1 MVEVLGWLIL
11 HRNPC
16 NAGDRMNAPLVI
28 KGGNMTETTH
38 HDRVKMPNHP
48 SRPYVLINSFTAKP
62 GKLDELIAVHE
73 AARDRF
79 SDRIPGFHGS
89 RIYRDTD
96 GPSAL
101 LISVFETEEYYERWL
116 ATDLFAEHREQID
129 PLIESMGQSRIE
141 PDHVRRA

>member
-1 MVEVLGWLIL
+1 
-11 HRNPC
+11 
-16 NAGDRMNAPLVI
+16 
-28 KGGNMTETTH
+28 MTETTH
-38 HDRVKMPNHP
+38 HERAHRPNHS

-79 SDRIPGFHGS
+79 SDRVPGFHGS
-89 RIYRDTD
+89 RIYRDID

-116 ATDLFAEHREQID
+116 ATDLFAEHREQIN

-141 PDHVRRA
+141 AGNARRAHEC